1 VNEHVFILRSRP
13 DVGQSFLYFWMTREE
28 NRQAIANLNANT
40 AQPGISQEKLK
51 SLRFLLPAERF
62 TRAFNDAVE
71 AQVRKIFT
79 LALMNRKLAA
89 ARDLL
94 LPRLMSG
101 EIAA

>member
-1 VNEHVFILRSRP
+1 VNEHVFILRAHEHA
-13 DVGQSFLYFWMTREE
+13 GQSFLYFWMIRDE

-51 SLRFLLPAERF
+51 GLRFLLPSERL
-62 TRAFNDAVE
+62 TRAFNNAVE
-71 AQVRKIFT
+71 AQVKQIFA
-79 LALMNRKLAA
+79 LALMNRKLSA

-101 EIAA
+101 EIAV